1 MAISLFSSSLPLIKD
16 WRTPAAIVGC
26 GCLIALI
33 SFGPRSS
40 LGFFLTP
47 QSQANG
53 WGRDVFGLALAVQ
66 NILWG
71 LGQPLA
77 GMLADRFGI
86 VRVLCAGGIFYAL
99 GLAIMAFVWWLAI
112 LLGFLSALINL
123 PIVEKPLPRL
133 SAAPA

>member
-33 SFGPRSS
+33 
-40 LGFFLTP
+40 
-47 QSQANG
+47 
-53 WGRDVFGLALAVQ
+53 
-66 NILWG
+66 
-71 LGQPLA
+71 
-77 GMLADRFGI
+77 
-86 VRVLCAGGIFYAL
+86 
-99 GLAIMAFVWWLAI
+99 
-112 LLGFLSALINL
+112 NL